1 MRISGKAQELA
12 RMKYIRRAQEISKTH
27 WTNIKRFEQTMGRG
41 GARSGAIDNEH
52 VTMRRELG
60 ELYGQVQLESFVAE
74 EMLPSRADMAEIKAE
89 MERIVNHRQD
99 GSSWNPGPATNASL
113 THLAQSVFIG
123 LANQIRQMELE
134 KTFTKPASESY
145 SLTIQGDVIGGIQ
158 QGTGNTQNI
167 QTGQSVEALTNK
179 LIEVIQKSSMVPLE
193 KMQVIVE
200 VYQIQHLETLDQS
213 TTVIQE
219 KRERLLTVDK
229 LLSTTADVYTL
240 AVPTIIALRA
250 MFGA

>member
-52 VTMRRELG
+52 VTMRRELA

-145 SLTIQGDVIGGIQ
+145 SLTVQGDVIGGIQ
-158 QGTGNTQNI
+158 QGAGNTQNI
-167 QTGQSVEALTNK
+167 QTEQSVEALTNK

-193 KMQVIVE
+193 KMQVIGE